1 MKFDELRYFQVANRA
16 PGDSELPGVL
26 GRRFSASHAEG
37 PAAKLGG
44 GTGDATD
51 VYPNNR
57 FFWVDC
63 NMGFNGFLMV
73 FNGI

>member
-57 FFWVDC
+57 FF
-63 NMGFNGFLMV
+63 
-73 FNGI
+73 